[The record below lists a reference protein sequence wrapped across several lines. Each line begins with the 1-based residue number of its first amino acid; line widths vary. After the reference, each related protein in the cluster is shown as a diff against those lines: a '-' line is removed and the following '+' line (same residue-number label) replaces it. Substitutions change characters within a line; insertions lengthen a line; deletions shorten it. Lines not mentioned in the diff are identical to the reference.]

1 MSAFIPCFTSRLPAL
16 AFLRRQLLP
25 QPDLA
30 GGIDVKNVFTFF
42 NVFLFFKRFFIFI
55 KRWHLQEF
63 EIQWIHK

>member
-42 NVFLFFKRFFIFI
+42 NVFYFSNVFYFYKTLALARI
-55 KRWHLQEF
+55 
-63 EIQWIHK
+63 

>member
-1 MSAFIPCFTSRLPAL
+1 LPAL

-30 GGIDVKNVFTFF
+30 GGIDVKNVFTFLTF
-42 NVFLFFKRFFIFI
+42 FFIFQTFFLYLK